1 MRGIF
6 LMKGKP
12 RTINTDDF
20 DELWEEISKF
30 KKLNEPKAEES
41 PDFIGLQDERGRMLL
56 IALYD
61 KDHWVIE
68 TSEKDWATPFGRIDL
83 AGDLNMG
90 EALTNDEEL
99 KTMLKSLMSVGRLP
113 SSIRFKTIRP

>member
-1 MRGIF
+1 MLGIF
-6 LMKGKP
+6 LMRGRP
-12 RTINTDDF
+12 RIINTDDF

-30 KKLNEPKAEES
+30 KKLNEPRAEES

-68 TSEKDWATPFGRIDL
+68 TLEEDWGTPFGRINL
-83 AGDLNMG
+83 AGDLNVG
-90 EALTNDEEL
+90 EALTNDGEL
-99 KTMLKSLMSVGRLP
+99 KTMLKTLMTAGRLP
-113 SSIRFKTIRP
+113 PSTQFKTIRP